1 MTLAFTRLLLKE
13 VSDNTLRNHMLLVIY
28 AKQSC
33 IQHIWEMIK
42 EQYTK
47 HVQSSEHKFNKK
59 STNTRVKSRFYG
71 KQIHLG
77 LVRLFSIH
85 MDWRGLIRIGGDF
98 DLLGIETP
106 SIPLN
111 PYGLGYNRTSL

>member
-1 MTLAFTRLLLKE
+1 MVGKYSGDDHAGCWLLLGCW
-13 VSDNTLRNHMLLVIY
+13 LLVAREGILGCRLP
-28 AKQSC
+28 AA
-33 IQHIWEMIK
+33 K
-42 EQYTK
+42 EQ
-47 HVQSSEHKFNKK
+47 QGRLAPS
-59 STNTRVKSRFYG
+59 
-71 KQIHLG
+71 G

-111 PYGLGYNRTSL
+111 PYGLG